1 MKKIFSLITVLWL
14 IALACSPAVAADLY
28 DHELYKVVT
37 YTFNSNNMQSGISIA
52 KNTGHFEPL
61 MITRTKADIISSLPN
76 QGDQLPYTTGKQMVQ
91 SFAVVADYQ
100 ATSRLTF
107 QGVIGVT
114 KNAMDTSVKMNFDSS
129 WEANIG
135 VMYKLFNNFSYEM
148 HFGFMDG
155 GDLFK
160 NSAAYNNVESIVMV
174 SNQISMSF

>member
-1 MKKIFSLITVLWL
+1 MKTLIPFIAAIWL
-14 IALACSPAVAADLY
+14 IVLTGSPSSAVDLN
-28 DHELYKVVT
+28 DHQLYKIVT
-37 YTFNSNNMQSGISIA
+37 YTFNSSSQTPGLA
-52 KNTGHFEPL
+52 KMTHFEPL
-61 MITRTKADIISSLPN
+61 MITSTKTDIFSGLPN
-76 QGDQLPYTTGKQMVQ
+76 QGDQLPYTTGKQAVQ
-91 SFAVVADYQ
+91 SFALVADYQ
-100 ATSRLTF
+100 ATPRLTF
-107 QGVIGVT
+107 QGVIGIT